1 MSPSSVL
8 KRTLFFLLFL
18 FFATSC
24 SGPAEEAPQEPTKI
38 KVVKPEVKNPDT
50 FVFEDYGTVRTL
62 DPACAYDNVSHQR
75 IMNIYEPLIA
85 FDGSATDAFVP
96 VLAEEVPTVENG
108 GISDGGKTYTFKIR
122 KGVTFHA
129 GGTLSPEDVAYS
141 LKRHMVVDQDGGPIW
156 MLLEALVGET
166 STRTKGGTLKPGIF
180 EKIDA
185 CVAVSGDTVVLTL
198 PRPFP
203 PLLALLAYAN
213 CGAILDK
220 EWTIEHG
227 GWDGTLETAAAHNNP
242 AFGAEP
248 LHHITNGTGAYTML
262 TWEPSKVFIF
272 QRFDGYWGE
281 EPALKTAVIR
291 YNKEWSSRK
300 LALQNGDAD
309 RVLVDTQYLSEV
321 QAMKDVVIHAV
332 PQLSV
337 TAALFCRQV
346 NPEANPNIGS
356 GKLDGEGIPPDFF
369 ADPHVRKAFLHAF
382 DRGTYAKDVWDDRV
396 VMPTSPNASGMP
408 YNIRV
413 PIYDFDLEMAKEEMK
428 QAWGGELWKKGFKM
442 VITHNTGNAQRE
454 AAAHMLAENIMSLS
468 PKFQIEVRN
477 VDWKDYT
484 VAYRKYRYPIFI
496 IGWGAD
502 YPDPDNFMF
511 TFMSS
516 EGVYGKY
523 MAYENEEVDRLCKEG
538 RFEVD
543 PEKRRV
549 IYERLQNLWY
559 EEAIGCMIYQKI
571 DNFVYR
577 SNIRGFVPHPMLDTA
592 WEDLKRLSK
601 SHTTQ

>member
-1 MSPSSVL
+1 MNRSRALKSV
-8 KRTLFFLLFL
+8 LFFLLTL
-18 FFATSC
+18 FITTAC
-24 SGPAEEAPQEPTKI
+24 SDPKEEPQEKTQELVKI
-38 KVVKPEVKNPDT
+38 KVVKPVVKNPDT
-50 FVFEDYGTVRTL
+50 FVFEDYGTVRSI

-75 IMNIYEPLIA
+75 IMNLYESLIA
-85 FDGSATDAFVP
+85 FRGSATNDFVP
-96 VLAEEVPTVENG
+96 VLAEEVPTLENG

-129 GGTLSPEDVAYS
+129 GGALTPEDVAYS
-141 LKRHMVVDQDGGPIW
+141 LKRHMVVDQDGGPMW
-156 MLLEALVGET
+156 MMLEALTGET
-166 STRTKGGTLKPGIF
+166 STRSKDGKLKPGIF
-180 EKIDA
+180 EKINQSIT
-185 CVAVSGDTVVLTL
+185 VNGDKVILTL
-198 PRPFP
+198 PQPFP
-203 PLLALLAYAN
+203 PLLAVLAYSY
-213 CGAILDK
+213 GGVILDK
-220 EWTIEHG
+220 EWTVENG

-242 AFGAEP
+242 AFGSEP
-248 LHHITNGTGAYTML
+248 LHHIENGTGAYTML

-272 QRFDGYWGE
+272 ERFDGYWGDA
-281 EPALKTAVIR
+281 PALKTAIFR

-309 RVLVDTQYLSEV
+309 RVQVDTQYLPEV
-321 QAMKDVVIHAV
+321 EAMKDVVVYSV

-337 TAALFCRQV
+337 SAALFCRQV

-356 GKLDGEGIPPDFF
+356 GMLDGDGIPADFF
-369 ADPHVRKAFLHAF
+369 SDAHVRRAFLHAF
-382 DRGTYAKDVWDDRV
+382 DRATYAQDVWNDRV
-396 VMPTSPNASGMP
+396 VMPTSPNANGLP
-408 YNIRV
+408 YYIRV
-413 PIYDFDLEMAKEEMK
+413 PVYNFDLDKAKAEME
-428 QAWGGELWKKGFKM
+428 QAWEGKVWEKGFKM

-454 AAAHMLAENIMSLS
+454 AAAHMLAENIMGLN

-484 VAYRKYRYPIFI
+484 VAYRKYQFPIFL

-502 YPDPDNFMF
+502 YPDPDNFLF

-523 MAYENEEVDRLCKEG
+523 MAYQNEEVDRLCKAG

-571 DNFVYR
+571 DNFAYR
-577 SNIRGFVPHPMLDTA
+577 SNIKGFQPHPMLDAA

-601 SHTTQ
+601 